1 MRGAEVITA
10 GTRALVAGAGL
21 LCMGLVAHAGVLD
34 LPGMYGNKAGCN
46 WLYNADR
53 EDDSLVALSV
63 EGFERYASGCEF
75 VSAAKALDGSQVATM
90 LCSHEGETFRSIEFL
105 LIVKAGEGDAYELY
119 SQTGEAIATVK
130 RCE

>member
-1 MRGAEVITA
+1 MSFRTTLAAAALISGTA
-10 GTRALVAGAGL
+10 AASANV
-21 LCMGLVAHAGVLD
+21 VD

-46 WLYNADR
+46 WHYNADR
-53 EDDSLVALSV
+53 DDDSLVALSV
-63 EGFERYASGCEF
+63 EGFERFATGCEF

-119 SQTGEAIATVK
+119 SESGEQIAVVD

>member
-1 MRGAEVITA
+1 MRFVKGWALPASFLAILCG
-10 GTRALVAGAGL
+10 GTVAKANI
-21 LCMGLVAHAGVLD
+21 VD

-53 EDDSLVALSV
+53 DDDSLVALTSQAY
-63 EGFERYASGCEF
+63 ERFATGCEF
-75 VSAAKALDGSQVATM
+75 VQSAKAMDGSQVATM

-119 SQTGEAIATVK
+119 SEAGEAIAVVG